1 MSDLPTVLRD
11 ELSAGSDIRS
21 KPFVGIDLGTT
32 NCSVACVDP
41 QKLMEGDLP
50 GAVKLINIEQP
61 RLSGRSFSPLLPSVV
76 AQVDLDTWWVGQGAR
91 ELVRQGN
98 YQRGQNIFYSTKS
111 EMGLGKE
118 PFYPYAASKVYDTP
132 YKVAGA
138 LLARLKEGAEKELG
152 ETITDTAVVTV
163 PASFQS
169 GARKDTQ
176 RAAAIAGLEIDENSL
191 LDEPNAALLDYLF
204 TYGKDSAFAI
214 EHPTKVLVFDFG
226 GGTCDLSI
234 VQVQMVNGNF
244 VTSNLAI
251 SRYEKLGGDDI
262 DTAIVEKKLLPELF
276 AQSGVDRLDLGFG
289 QKKNIVLP
297 QLLSTAEALKIALC
311 DEYRNQISLK
321 GVDGVD
327 KGRVI
332 ATQPSLEVRVGS
344 NTLTLDSPGLSLTE
358 FEEILEPF
366 VEEEYLYRREM
377 DFGAAISIFSPI
389 MDVLGRAGLA
399 PSEVDAVL
407 PVGGSVLIP
416 QITLSLGRFFP
427 KSDLLA
433 FPTAEAAQVA
443 VARGAA
449 WHSFLLKGV
458 SKPMIRP
465 IAQENIGLLTRGGGF
480 AVLIPAGTELPYPG
494 DGEYAVYSGLMVP
507 KEFMKGVNIVVAADG
522 PDKILATAHLEFDQL
537 PRSGEPIGVRYRLDG
552 NKVLEVEAWL
562 EERPDVRCNVTLEN
576 PLSATAVTDETE
588 QRILELEQSVGELLH
603 GGSKVE
609 LADKMIELGDLN
621 HDTKRQEKAISWY
634 QNALRVRNEPD
645 PWVLNSIA
653 SCYIALQERTR
664 AEKAYREA
672 ITAAPDSAAL
682 RFNYSLHLDESKRLD
697 EALAEAEKA
706 CAIEDAEPV
715 YRTWW
720 GILLGKK
727 GRGKPGKQELEKSIE
742 EFEYLEPE
750 EAWSLN
756 WWRRAYLALGEE
768 GKADKIAK
776 KLAKAKGRRDIPIVH
791 EDLPAQDTKKPVGRQ
806 P

>member
-1 MSDLPTVLRD
+1 MSDLPTVLRN
-11 ELSAGSDIRS
+11 ELTSGADVRPR
-21 KPFVGIDLGTT
+21 PFVGIDLGTT

-61 RLSGRSFSPLLPSVV
+61 RLSGRSYSPLLPSVV

-98 YQRGQNIFYSTKS
+98 YVRGQNIFYSTKS

-118 PFYPYAASKVYDTP
+118 PFYPYAASAQYDTP
-132 YKVAGA
+132 FKVAGA
-138 LLARLKEGAEKELG
+138 LLAALRSAAESELG
-152 ETITDTAVVTV
+152 ADVKDTAVVTV

-176 RAAAIAGLEIDENSL
+176 RAAALAGLSVDENSL

-204 TYGKDSAFAI
+204 TYGRDAAFSI

-226 GGTCDLSI
+226 GGTCDLSL
-234 VQVQMVNGNF
+234 VQVQMAGGRF

-297 QLLSTAEALKIALC
+297 QLLSTAEALKMALC

-327 KGRVI
+327 KDRVT
-332 ATQPSLEVRVGS
+332 AAQPSIEVRVGS
-344 NTLTLDSPGLSLTE
+344 MTLTLDSPRLSLTE

-366 VEEEYLYRREM
+366 VEEEFLFRREM
-377 DFGAAISIFSPI
+377 DFGAATSIFSPI

-416 QITLSLGRFFP
+416 QITLSLEKFFP
-427 KSDLLA
+427 RSDLLA

-458 SKPMIRP
+458 SRPMIRP
-465 IAQENIGLLTRGGGF
+465 IAQENIGLLTRAGGF
-480 AVLIPAGTELPYPG
+480 AVLIPAGTELPHPA
-494 DGEYAVYSGLMVP
+494 DGKHAAYSGLMVP

-522 PDKILATAHLEFDQL
+522 PDKILATAHLQFDEV

-562 EERPDVRCNVTLEN
+562 EDRPDVMCSVTLEN

-588 QRILELEQSVGELLH
+588 QRILELEQQVGELLH
-603 GGSKVE
+603 AGRNAD
-609 LADKMIELGDLN
+609 LADAMVELGDLN
-621 HDTKRQEKAISWY
+621 QDTRRNEKAVSWY
-634 QNALRVRNEPD
+634 QNALRVRKEPD
-645 PWVLNSIA
+645 SRVLNSIA
-653 SCYIALQERTR
+653 SSYIAMQEGAR
-664 AEKAYREA
+664 AEKAYKEA
-672 ITAAPDSAAL
+672 IAASPDSAAI
-682 RFNYSLHLDESKRLD
+682 RFNYSLHLDDGKRLD
-697 EALAEAEKA
+697 EALAETERA
-706 CAIEDAEPV
+706 CEIEGAQPV
-715 YRTWW
+715 YRAWK
-720 GILLGKK
+720 GILLKQLKKDKAGKE
-727 GRGKPGKQELEKSIE
+727 ELEKAVE

-750 EAWSLN
+750 EAWSLH
-756 WWRRAYLALGEE
+756 WQRRAYLALDQKD
-768 GKADKIAK
+768 KADKIAE
-776 KLAKAKGRRDIPIVH
+776 KLAKAKGSRGVPIVH
-791 EDLPAQDTKKPVGRQ
+791 EDLPAQKAGQITRE
-806 P
+806 